1 MEKAQPFQ
9 LLSLGEVLQ
18 AAKMETFR
26 WTPKRK
32 AVVVEAVRDRALSE
46 SDVVRRLGV
55 SPEEL
60 AAWQSQHEKHGVA
73 GLAQSNLQAFA
84 PERRKVRA
92 RGPRPAAVA
101 NYPIAATVMRARLG

>member
-18 AAKMETFR
+18 AAKKETFR

-32 AVVVEAVRDRALSE
+32 AVVVEAVREGGLSE
-46 SDVVRRLGV
+46 SDVVRAFGGV
-55 SPEEL
+55 GGRIGVL
-60 AAWQSQHEKHGVA
+60 AKPVRKAWSRWLIAIEVPG
-73 GLAQSNLQAFA
+73 FA

-92 RGPRPAAVA
+92 RGTQTAVV
-101 NYPIAATVMRARLG
+101 PDWQSRRA

>member
-18 AAKMETFR
+18 AAKIETFR

-60 AAWQSQHEKHGVA
+60 AAWQSQHEKHGLA
-73 GLAQSNLQAFA
+73 GLSQSNFHVL
-84 PERRKVRA
+84 RRNDTRPGHA
-92 RGPRPAAVA
+92 GRGRPRWRL
-101 NYPIAATVMRARLG
+101 PIAATVMRARLG